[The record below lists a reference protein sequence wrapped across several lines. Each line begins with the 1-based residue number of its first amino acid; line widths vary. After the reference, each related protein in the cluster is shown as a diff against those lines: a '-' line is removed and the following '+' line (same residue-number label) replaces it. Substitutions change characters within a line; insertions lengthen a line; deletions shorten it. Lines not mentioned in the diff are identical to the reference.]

1 MIDSAQILLTIVV
14 LVLTTLLTIV
24 GVEVFLILREFRESI
39 RKINKILDD
48 AGLISESV
56 AKPIS
61 GISDLATGLGALAE
75 FIKKFLK
82 EGKSEEKK
90 EEKKEESTST
100 KVSVDKEKQEELP
113 SESSIRRFFT
123 REGKKLS

>member
-1 MIDSAQILLTIVV
+1 MIDSTQILLTIVV

-24 GVEVFLILREFRESI
+24 GVEVFLILRELRESI
-39 RKINKILDD
+39 RKMNKILDD

-82 EGKSEEKK
+82 EGKN
-90 EEKKEESTST
+90 EEKKEESIST

-113 SESSIRRFFT
+113 SDSSIRRFFT
-123 REGKKLS
+123 RGGKKLS